1 MDYSVVVV
9 FLMVVLFG
17 SYFQSVTGFA
27 MGMIIVSVLGGLRI
41 LEIPLLTAVISLLT
55 ILNVLLALRGQYYL
69 IDKQLFF
76 WLGLGQVP
84 AIFVGLSLM
93 NWLDANS
100 RWVLEVC
107 LGLFITFGSLSM
119 VLKPEPNDKRSGPIV
134 TWVFGSF
141 GGLVG
146 GMFSASGPVLGWFG
160 YRQPLAMEVIR
171 STLLACFILTTTT
184 RTILVG
190 IEGDLSQTVIMFVLI
205 GLPAVVL
212 GTWLGRR
219 FQPRLSENNLKR
231 SAFGLLL
238 VIGIGITAGAAL
250 RGIV

>member
-1 MDYSVVVV
+1 MDYSVVLV
-9 FLMVVLFG
+9 FLIVVLFG

-27 MGMIIVSVLGGLRI
+27 MGMIIVSVLGGFRI
-41 LEIPLLTAVISLLT
+41 LEIQLLTAVISLLT
-55 ILNVLLALRGQYYL
+55 ILNVLLALRGQYFL
-69 IDKQLFF
+69 IDTRLFF

-93 NWLDANS
+93 NWLDVNS
-100 RWVLEVC
+100 RWILEVC
-107 LGLFITFGSLSM
+107 LGLFITFGSISM
-119 VLKPEPNDKRSGPIV
+119 VLKPEPNDNRSGPIV
-134 TWVFGSF
+134 TWIFGSF

-190 IEGDLSQTVIMFVLI
+190 IEGDLTQPVIIFVLI

-238 VIGIGITAGAAL
+238 VIGVWITAGAAL